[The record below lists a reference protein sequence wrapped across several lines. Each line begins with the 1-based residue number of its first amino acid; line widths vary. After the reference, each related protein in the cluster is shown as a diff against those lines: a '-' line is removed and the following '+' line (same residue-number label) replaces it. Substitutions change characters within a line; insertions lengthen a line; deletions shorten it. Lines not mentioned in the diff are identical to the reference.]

1 MSMKKLKR
9 VLPFS
14 LAIILA
20 SVSLPVTALADSAK
34 VVTLG
39 ANLSDE
45 QKASMYKYFGT
56 SADQVDTIEVTNT
69 DERKYMEGIATESQ
83 IGTRTYSCSYADR
96 QRRNSGKSR
105 KPDICNKFYDCQYT
119 FNFRR

>member
-1 MSMKKLKR
+1 MWRLTPQDNYEYEKLKR

-45 QKASMYKYFGT
+45 QKASMYNT
-56 SADQVDTIEVTNT
+56 SVLPRSGRHDRSHEHR
-69 DERKYMEGIATESQ
+69 RKKIYG
-83 IGTRTYSCSYADR
+83 RDR
-96 QRRNSGKSR
+96 NRI
-105 KPDICNKFYDCQYT
+105 PDWYKNI
-119 FNFRR
+119 

>member
-1 MSMKKLKR
+1 MKKLKR

-56 SADQVDTIEVTNT
+56 SADQKIYG
-69 DERKYMEGIATESQ
+69 R
-83 IGTRTYSCSYADR
+83 DR
-96 QRRNSGKSR
+96 DRI
-105 KPDICNKFYDCQYT
+105 PDWYKNI
-119 FNFRR
+119 

>member
-45 QKASMYKYFGT
+45 QKASMLPDLQLKYPEP
-56 SADQVDTIEVTNT
+56 VH
-69 DERKYMEGIATESQ
+69 
-83 IGTRTYSCSYADR
+83 
-96 QRRNSGKSR
+96 
-105 KPDICNKFYDCQYT
+105 
-119 FNFRR
+119 

>member
-20 SVSLPVTALADSAK
+20 SVSLSVTALADSAK

-39 ANLSDE
+39 ATLSDE
-45 QKASMYKYFGT
+45 QKASMYYYFGT
-56 SADQVDTIEVTNT
+56 CADQVKTIEV
-69 DERKYMEGIATESQ
+69 S
-83 IGTRTYSCSYADR
+83 
-96 QRRNSGKSR
+96 NSEV
-105 KPDICNKFYDCQYT
+105 
-119 FNFRR
+119 

>member
-69 DERKYMEGIATESQ
+69 DERKYMGSRPNPRLVQEHIAVLMLS
-83 IGTRTYSCSYADR
+83 R
-96 QRRNSGKSR
+96 Q
-105 KPDICNKFYDCQYT
+105 T
-119 FNFRR
+119 AAEFR

>member
-83 IGTRTYSCSYADR
+83 IGTRTYSCSYVEPTD
-96 QRRNSGKSR
+96 SGGIQVKA
-105 KPDICNKFYDCQYT
+105 QT
-119 FNFRR
+119 

>member
-45 QKASMYKYFGT
+45 QKASMYKYFGRHDR
-56 SADQVDTIEVTNT
+56 SHEHR
-69 DERKYMEGIATESQ
+69 RKKIYG
-83 IGTRTYSCSYADR
+83 
-96 QRRNSGKSR
+96 RNR
-105 KPDICNKFYDCQYT
+105 NRIPDWYKNI
-119 FNFRR
+119 

>member
-39 ANLSDE
+39 ANLSGE

-69 DERKYMEGIATESQ
+69 DERK
-83 IGTRTYSCSYADR
+83 
-96 QRRNSGKSR
+96 
-105 KPDICNKFYDCQYT
+105 
-119 FNFRR
+119 

>member
-56 SADQVDTIEVTNT
+56 SDRSHEHR
-69 DERKYMEGIATESQ
+69 RKKIYG
-83 IGTRTYSCSYADR
+83 RDR
-96 QRRNSGKSR
+96 NRI
-105 KPDICNKFYDCQYT
+105 PDWYKNI
-119 FNFRR
+119 

>member
-1 MSMKKLKR
+1 MKKLKR

-56 SADQVDTIEVTNT
+56 SADQVEHRREKIYG
-69 DERKYMEGIATESQ
+69 R
-83 IGTRTYSCSYADR
+83 DR
-96 QRRNSGKSR
+96 NRI
-105 KPDICNKFYDCQYT
+105 PDWYKNI
-119 FNFRR
+119 

>member
-56 SADQVDTIEVTNT
+56 SADQVDTNEHR
-69 DERKYMEGIATESQ
+69 RKKIYG
-83 IGTRTYSCSYADR
+83 
-96 QRRNSGKSR
+96 RNR
-105 KPDICNKFYDCQYT
+105 NRIPDWYKNI
-119 FNFRR
+119 